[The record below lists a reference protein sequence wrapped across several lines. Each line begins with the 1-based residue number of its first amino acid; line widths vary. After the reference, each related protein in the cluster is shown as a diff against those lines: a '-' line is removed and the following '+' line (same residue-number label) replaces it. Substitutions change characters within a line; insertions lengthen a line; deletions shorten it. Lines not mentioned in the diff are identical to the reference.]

1 MTVSIAS
8 PGPRLRY
15 KFVELSLVTD
25 ESLESAVN
33 EWVAKGWQLE
43 RIQFV
48 TSEASRRPVMA
59 FVAFVREEPEDAT
72 SDTGPAQARDPEE
85 REPELETEREPE
97 RETAL
102 ADTAEL
108 VEPQSP
114 GTRRW

>member
-25 ESLESAVN
+25 ETLESAVN
-33 EWVAKGWQLE
+33 QWVAQGWQLE

-59 FVAFVREEPEDAT
+59 FVAFVREEGEGAVLDAA
-72 SDTGPAQARDPEE
+72 GAPAHAEE
-85 REPELETEREPE
+85 AT
-97 RETAL
+97 
-102 ADTAEL
+102 
-108 VEPQSP
+108 
-114 GTRRW
+114 

>member
-15 KFVELSLVTD
+15 KFIELSLVTD

-33 EWVAKGWQLE
+33 EWVARGWQLE

-59 FVAFVREEPEDAT
+59 FVAFVREEPEGAAQGADAAPAHAE
-72 SDTGPAQARDPEE
+72 DT
-85 REPELETEREPE
+85 
-97 RETAL
+97 
-102 ADTAEL
+102 
-108 VEPQSP
+108 
-114 GTRRW
+114 

>member
-1 MTVSIAS
+1 MTVSIAP

-25 ESLESAVN
+25 DSLESAVN
-33 EWVAKGWQLE
+33 QWVAQGWQLE

-59 FVAFVREEPEDAT
+59 FVAFVREEQALA
-72 SDTGPAQARDPEE
+72 GAPAIEEARDGRDE
-85 REPELETEREPE
+85 
-97 RETAL
+97 L

-108 VEPQSP
+108 VEP
-114 GTRRW
+114 

>member
-1 MTVSIAS
+1 MTVSIAP

-33 EWVAKGWQLE
+33 QWVAQGWQLE

-59 FVAFVREEPEDAT
+59 FVAFVREEPQVAGAHAVEE
-72 SDTGPAQARDPEE
+72 ARDVREE
-85 REPELETEREPE
+85 
-97 RETAL
+97 L

-108 VEPQSP
+108 VEP
-114 GTRRW
+114 

>member
-25 ESLESAVN
+25 ETLESAVN
-33 EWVAKGWQLE
+33 QWVAQGWQLE

-59 FVAFVREEPEDAT
+59 FVAFVREEGEGTVLDAAGT
-72 SDTGPAQARDPEE
+72 PAHAEE
-85 REPELETEREPE
+85 T
-97 RETAL
+97 T
-102 ADTAEL
+102 
-108 VEPQSP
+108 
-114 GTRRW
+114 

>member
-1 MTVSIAS
+1 MTVSIAA

-33 EWVAKGWQLE
+33 QWVAQGWLLE

-59 FVAFVREEPEDAT
+59 FVAFVREEQVQGGAHAVEE
-72 SDTGPAQARDPEE
+72 ARDARDE
-85 REPELETEREPE
+85 
-97 RETAL
+97 L

-108 VEPQSP
+108 VEF
-114 GTRRW
+114 

>member
-33 EWVAKGWQLE
+33 EWVARGWQLE

-59 FVAFVREEPEDAT
+59 FVAFVREEPE
-72 SDTGPAQARDPEE
+72 GPAPA
-85 REPELETEREPE
+85 PE
-97 RETAL
+97 RETEL

-114 GTRRW
+114 GQRRW

>member
-59 FVAFVREEPEDAT
+59 FVAFVREEPEGAT
-72 SDTGPAQARDPEE
+72 ASPTAGPALAQERDAPE
-85 REPELETEREPE
+85 RETAREPE
-97 RETAL
+97 RETEFD
-102 ADTAEL
+102 DTAEL

-114 GTRRW
+114 GPRRW